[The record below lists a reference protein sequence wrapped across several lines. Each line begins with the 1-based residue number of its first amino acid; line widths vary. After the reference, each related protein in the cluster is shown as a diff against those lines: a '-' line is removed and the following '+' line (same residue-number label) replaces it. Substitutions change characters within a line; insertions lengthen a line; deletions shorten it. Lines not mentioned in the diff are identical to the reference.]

1 MSGLNKEPT
10 KLENEQSN
18 LLPSLITLVTKLVEQ
33 NNVLIEQSAEKEQV
47 ILRLLDQHDEILN
60 ELIEQQDDDDEQT
73 GSTFLD
79 MDD

>member
-1 MSGLNKEPT
+1 MSGLNKEPM
-10 KLENEQSN
+10 KPENELSS

-33 NNVLIEQSAEKEQV
+33 NSVLIEQSSEKEKI

-60 ELIEQQDDDDEQT
+60 ELVEQQDDDDET

-79 MDD
+79 G

>member
-1 MSGLNKEPT
+1 MSGLNEEPM
-10 KLENEQSN
+10 KPDSEQSD

-33 NNVLIEQSAEKEQV
+33 NNVLIQQSSEKEKI

-60 ELIEQQDDDDEQT
+60 ELVEQQDDDEQA

-79 MDD
+79 G

>member
-10 KLENEQSN
+10 KPENEQSN

-33 NNVLIEQSAEKEQV
+33 NNVLIEQSSEKERV

>member
-10 KLENEQSN
+10 KPENEQSN

-33 NNVLIEQSAEKEQV
+33 NNVLIQQSNEKEQI

-60 ELIEQQDDDDEQT
+60 ELVEQQDDDDNEV
-73 GSTFLD
+73 GSPFLD
-79 MDD
+79 S

>member
-33 NNVLIEQSAEKEQV
+33 NNVLIEQSAEKERV

-60 ELIEQQDDDDEQT
+60 ELIDQQDDADEQP
-73 GSTFLD
+73 GSSFLD

>member
-10 KLENEQSN
+10 KPENEQSN

-33 NNVLIEQSAEKEQV
+33 NNVLIEQSSEKERV

-79 MDD
+79 MDG

>member
-1 MSGLNKEPT
+1 MSGLKKEPM
-10 KLENEQSN
+10 KQEIEQSD

-33 NNVLIEQSAEKEQV
+33 NNVLIQQSSEKEKI

-60 ELIEQQDDDDEQT
+60 QLVDQQDDDDEQT

-79 MDD
+79 G

>member
-1 MSGLNKEPT
+1 VSGLNKEPT
-10 KLENEQSN
+10 KPENEQSS

-60 ELIEQQDDDDEQT
+60 ELIEQQEDDDEQT

>member
-10 KLENEQSN
+10 KPENEQSS

-60 ELIEQQDDDDEQT
+60 ELIEQQEDDDEQT

>member
-1 MSGLNKEPT
+1 MSGLNEEPM
-10 KLENEQSN
+10 KPDSAQNDS
-18 LLPSLITLVTKLVEQ
+18 LLSLIALVTKLVEQ
-33 NNVLIEQSAEKEQV
+33 NSVLIQQSSEKEKI

-79 MDD
+79 G

>member
-1 MSGLNKEPT
+1 MSTSKT
-10 KLENEQSN
+10 EQPKQPDELKNS
-18 LLPSLITLVTKLVEQ
+18 LPDLVALMTKLVEQ
-33 NNVLIEQSAEKEQV
+33 NNVLIEQSAEKEQT

-60 ELIEQQDDDDEQT
+60 ELIEQQDDDEQV

>member
-10 KLENEQSN
+10 KPENEQSS
-18 LLPSLITLVTKLVEQ
+18 LLLGLITLVTKLVEQ
-33 NNVLIEQSAEKEQV
+33 NNVLIEQSAEKERV

>member
-1 MSGLNKEPT
+1 MSGLNKEQM

-33 NNVLIEQSAEKEQV
+33 NNVLILQSNEKEQI

-60 ELIEQQDDDDEQT
+60 ELVEQQDDDDET

-79 MDD
+79 MDG